1 MRAVL
6 KLGVVLSMMFIAAG
20 CGSPPQ
26 AELDSAQA
34 ALDAAKQAQADV
46 YAPDAYTRAKN
57 SLADAR
63 AKVEQSDYEAAKTS
77 AVQAKEQAEQALSLA
92 GTNKQQMMVEAQN
105 IANRVSTGLGDTRTA
120 LDGAPRG
127 KGADDDLDQL
137 RADLGQAEASLSG
150 ARNSL
155 NGGNAK
161 SALEQAKSADNKLS
175 SVQSAVQVAM
185 KKIDDWKTSNKVWYE
200 L

>member
-46 YAPDAYTRAKN
+46 YAPGAYTRAKN

-105 IANRVSTGLGDTRTA
+105 IANRVSTGLGDARTA

>member
-6 KLGVVLSMMFIAAG
+6 KLGVVLSMMFIAVG

-105 IANRVSTGLGDTRTA
+105 IANRVSTGLGDARTA